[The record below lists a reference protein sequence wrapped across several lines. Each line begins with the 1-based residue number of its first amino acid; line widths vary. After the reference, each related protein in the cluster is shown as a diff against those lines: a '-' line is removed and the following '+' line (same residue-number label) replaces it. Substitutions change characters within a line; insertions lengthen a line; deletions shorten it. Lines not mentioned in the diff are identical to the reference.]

1 MPLFIIL
8 PARLRGKF
16 REKSSRKTSET

>member
-1 MPLFIIL
+1 MTLFIIL